1 MLDMNSMHLLERSIV
16 LRGIGDKYWAL
27 DISSGNQYRLNEVSH
42 FILNLLRVQ
51 MSTDQVVEE
60 ILREYEVDRDQATA
74 DCSNVI
80 RFAIEKNIIKEVSNS

>member
-1 MLDMNSMHLLERSIV
+1 MNSMYLLERSIV
-16 LRGIGDKYWAL
+16 IRSIGDKYWAL

-42 FILNLLRVQ
+42 FTLNLLRVQ

-60 ILREYEVDRDQATA
+60 ILREYEVDRDQAAT